1 MSPEI
6 QVPLENLDET
16 AEYFWDG
23 NSLKAAAGTEV
34 NDCILEAQESMRLAA
49 PFMSCCKLVGDPEI
63 WKQASEAAL
72 PAVTLGYEMNPPAIN
87 AQINWHSGGTSIAKI
102 SEKASVFSE
111 ISEWHGLISEM
122 PSGSVKEYLISQ
134 FELLAALP
142 MLAAKTEQKVIN
154 LLLRQTSKHQ
164 CSSLQ
169 ELAALSLGIS
179 EQDSHREPVLINR
192 REVPGI
198 SYQDSPST
206 LNSHHLL
213 TIVCHPHAIDMLEM
227 PQWTSKKFR
236 PTEAPPSIIAT
247 PAMPPPENG
256 TATVFCL
263 DISSMILFLSPIKVR
278 REISDTFWQIEASIS
293 CTGGIWNFARPT
305 LTTGNMDVR

>member
-1 MSPEI
+1 MSPET
-6 QVPLENLDET
+6 QAPSENLGET

-23 NSLKAAAGTEV
+23 SSLRAAVGTEV
-34 NDCILEAQESMRLAA
+34 NDCILEAQESMCLAA
-49 PFMSCCKLVGDPEI
+49 PFMSRCKVVCDPEI

-72 PAVTLGYEMNPPAIN
+72 PAVTPSREMSPPSIN
-87 AQINWHSGGTSIAKI
+87 EQSVWHDSRSSIAKI
-102 SEKASVFSE
+102 SEKATVFSE
-111 ISEWHGLISEM
+111 INDLHRQSYEM
-122 PSGSVKEYLISQ
+122 PSGSVKEYLTSQ
-134 FELLAALP
+134 FGLLAAVP
-142 MLAAKTEQKVIN
+142 MLVAKTEHKIIN
-154 LLLRQTSKHQ
+154 RLLRQTSKHQ

-198 SYQDSPST
+198 SHQDSPSP

-227 PQWTSKKFR
+227 PQWISKKFR

-263 DISSMILFLSPIKVR
+263 DISSMMLFLSPIKVK
-278 REISDTFWQIEASIS
+278 REISDTFWQIEASMS
-293 CTGGIWNFARPT
+293 CTGGIWNFSRPT
-305 LTTGNMDVR
+305 LIAGNVDVI